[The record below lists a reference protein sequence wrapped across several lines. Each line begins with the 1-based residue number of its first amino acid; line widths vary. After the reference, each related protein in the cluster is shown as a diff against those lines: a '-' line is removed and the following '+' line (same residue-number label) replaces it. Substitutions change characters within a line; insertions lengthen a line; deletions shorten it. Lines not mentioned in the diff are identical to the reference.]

1 MKDILF
7 KYKSIIVAFSVIII
21 CLIIT
26 NYITYSKLTMSRLK
40 PNIQEE
46 VDTLEVIAF
55 DTEAVDSTMDKIPT
69 IVLVIDDFGYRKDSV
84 SDGFLELS
92 VPITCAIIPG
102 HSQSQ
107 KFAQKA
113 FAAGKEVIIHMP
125 MESSLNTPGEDEY
138 KIKSGMTSEEI
149 EWRIREVL
157 KEIPEAIGMNNH
169 QGSKATTSGKVM
181 SVLGSVLKANNKFF
195 IDSRTTSKTVAE
207 ETMRSIGVPTI
218 RRHVF
223 LDNDDLEIIILDRM
237 EEVARLAQKQGVAVA
252 IGHAKPNTLK
262 VIKDILPRLL
272 ADGYQ
277 FEFAS
282 NVVK

>member
-7 KYKSIIVAFSVIII
+7 RYKSIIAVLSGIIV
-21 CLIIT
+21 CLLIS
-26 NYITYSKLTMSRLK
+26 NYIAYSKLSTNQLK
-40 PNIQEE
+40 SKITLD
-46 VDTLEVIAF
+46 VDTLEVIK
-55 DTEAVDSTMDKIPT
+55 DTSIVYTTSKKIAT
-69 IVLVIDDFGYRKDSV
+69 IVLVIDDFGYRNDSV
-84 SDGFLELS
+84 SDGFLDLNI
-92 VPITCAIIPG
+92 PITCAIIPG
-102 HSQSQ
+102 HLQSR

-138 KIKSGMTSEEI
+138 KIKSGMTSEEV

-157 KEIPEAIGMNNH
+157 KEMPEAIGMNNH
-169 QGSKATTSGKVM
+169 QGSKATTNGKVM

-207 ETMRSIGVPTI
+207 EIMRSIGVPTI

-223 LDNDDLEIIILDRM
+223 LDNDDSKDKISERID
-237 EEVARLAQKQGVAVA
+237 EVARLAQKQGIAVA

-262 VIKDILPRLL
+262 AIKDALPKLL
-272 ADGYQ
+272 AVGYQ